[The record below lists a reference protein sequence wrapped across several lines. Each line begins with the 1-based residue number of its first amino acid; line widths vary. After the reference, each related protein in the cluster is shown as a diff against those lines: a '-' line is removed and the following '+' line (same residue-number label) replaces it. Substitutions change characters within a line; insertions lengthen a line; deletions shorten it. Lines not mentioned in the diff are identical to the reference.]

1 MYWNKRIPMKST
13 ELLRAIYND
22 KEVLK
27 KIRKSI
33 DEYAI
38 NQKSMDQ
45 LKLDSKEIEKYVKET
60 YQITPT
66 MFKKIVKA
74 TLSVNDNVD
83 EIIDEM
89 QLIRDIAKEQ

>member
-1 MYWNKRIPMKST
+1 MKST

-45 LKLDSKEIEKYVKET
+45 LKSDSKEIEKYVKET

-74 TLSVNDNVD
+74 TLTVNDNVD

>member
-1 MYWNKRIPMKST
+1 MKST

-38 NQKSMDQ
+38 NQKSMVQ
-45 LKLDSKEIEKYVKET
+45 LKSDSKEIEKYVKET
-60 YQITPT
+60 YQLTPT
-66 MFKKIVKA
+66 MFKKLVKA
-74 TLSVNDNVD
+74 TLTVNDNVD

>member
-1 MYWNKRIPMKST
+1 MKST

-66 MFKKIVKA
+66 MFKKIVKT

>member
-1 MYWNKRIPMKST
+1 MKST

-89 QLIRDIAKEQ
+89 QLIRDIAKDQ

>member
-1 MYWNKRIPMKST
+1 MKST

-45 LKLDSKEIEKYVKET
+45 LKSDSKEIEKYVKET
-60 YQITPT
+60 YQLTPT
-66 MFKKIVKA
+66 MFKKLVKA

-83 EIIDEM
+83 EIIDEI

>member
-1 MYWNKRIPMKST
+1 MKST

-45 LKLDSKEIEKYVKET
+45 LKSDSKEIEKYVKET
-60 YQITPT
+60 YQLTPT
-66 MFKKIVKA
+66 MFKKLVKA
-74 TLSVNDNVD
+74 TLAVNDNVD

-89 QLIRDIAKEQ
+89 QLIRDIAKDQ

>member
-1 MYWNKRIPMKST
+1 MKST

-22 KEVLK
+22 KGVLK

>member
-1 MYWNKRIPMKST
+1 MKST

>member
-1 MYWNKRIPMKST
+1 MKST

-45 LKLDSKEIEKYVKET
+45 LKSDSKEIEKYVKET
-60 YQITPT
+60 YQLTPT
-66 MFKKIVKA
+66 MFKKLVKA

-89 QLIRDIAKEQ
+89 QLIRDIAKDQ

>member
-1 MYWNKRIPMKST
+1 MKST
-13 ELLRAIYND
+13 KLLRAIYND

-27 KIRKSI
+27 KICKSI

-66 MFKKIVKA
+66 MFKKIVKV
-74 TLSVNDNVD
+74 TLSINDNVD

>member
-1 MYWNKRIPMKST
+1 MKST

-45 LKLDSKEIEKYVKET
+45 LKSDSKEIEKYVKET
-60 YQITPT
+60 YQLTPT
-66 MFKKIVKA
+66 MFKKLVKA
-74 TLSVNDNVD
+74 TLTVNDNVD

>member
-1 MYWNKRIPMKST
+1 MKST

-45 LKLDSKEIEKYVKET
+45 LKLDSKEIEKYVKEA

-83 EIIDEM
+83 EIINEM

>member
-1 MYWNKRIPMKST
+1 MKST

-45 LKLDSKEIEKYVKET
+45 LKSDSKEIEKYVKET

>member
-1 MYWNKRIPMKST
+1 MKST

-45 LKLDSKEIEKYVKET
+45 LKSDSKEIEKYVKET
-60 YQITPT
+60 YHITPT
-66 MFKKIVKA
+66 MFKKIFKA
-74 TLSVNDNVD
+74 TLTVNDNVD

>member
-1 MYWNKRIPMKST
+1 MKST

-45 LKLDSKEIEKYVKET
+45 LKSDSKEIEKYVKET
-60 YQITPT
+60 YQLTPT
-66 MFKKIVKA
+66 MFKKLVKA
-74 TLSVNDNVD
+74 TLAVNDNVD

>member
-1 MYWNKRIPMKST
+1 MKST

-38 NQKSMDQ
+38 NQKSMEQ
-45 LKLDSKEIEKYVKET
+45 LKVDSKEIEKYVKET

>member
-1 MYWNKRIPMKST
+1 MKST

-38 NQKSMDQ
+38 NQKSMVQ
-45 LKLDSKEIEKYVKET
+45 LKSDSKEIEKYVKET
-60 YQITPT
+60 YQLTPT
-66 MFKKIVKA
+66 MFKKLVKA
-74 TLSVNDNVD
+74 TLAVNDNVD

>member
-1 MYWNKRIPMKST
+1 MKST

-45 LKLDSKEIEKYVKET
+45 LKSDSKEIEKYVKET
-60 YQITPT
+60 YQLTPT
-66 MFKKIVKA
+66 MFKKLVKA